1 MDDLQITLELIC
13 ELLSKTPLELSA
25 RLKQR
30 LNIALIQRGLAPLDE
45 RRYSCR
51 KFSDFLQTHLADK
64 IVLQRPDSSGDIRV
78 SIKGEATPSR
88 IRSAAG
94 EQRLEQDRA
103 IIFRSDVWQAFIN
116 PDDTRKRYFNRLTH
130 QVLHFVEGSGDAYQ
144 QKLEERPD
152 DYLSIE
158 WVPVA
163 THKQWMSV
171 FLDLIQLSDAER
183 GPLQALI
190 DSAYSSNLNAAFTK
204 ALGAREQ
211 EWRKMRTLKIN
222 QWIQAWTVKNNVS
235 MDDLIIRSFDREP
248 VSSPSIPVA
257 REPDQVMTPRDQAI
271 RLLGL
276 MSDDDIIKVAIPALL
291 GSVLSRS
298 QL

>member
-13 ELLSKTPLELSA
+13 ELLSKVPFELSA

-30 LNIALIQRGLAPLDE
+30 LNLALIQRGLVPLDE
-45 RRYSCR
+45 RRYNCR
-51 KFSDFLQTHLADK
+51 KFSDFLQIHLADK

-78 SIKGEATPSR
+78 SIKGEPTPSR
-88 IRSAAG
+88 AWSTPG
-94 EQRLEQDRA
+94 EQRSEQDRA

-116 PDDTRKRYFNRLTH
+116 PDGTRKRYFNRLTH
-130 QVLHFVEGSGDAYQ
+130 QVLHFVEGSGDSYQ
-144 QKLEERPD
+144 QKLEDRPD
-152 DYLSIE
+152 DYLSID

-163 THKQWMSV
+163 THKQWMAG

-183 GPLQALI
+183 RPLQVLI
-190 DSAYSSNLNAAFTK
+190 NSDYSSNLNAAFTK

-235 MDDLIIRSFDREP
+235 MDDLIIRSVDREP
-248 VSSPSIPVA
+248 ASGLPAPSQ
-257 REPDQVMTPRDQAI
+257 REPEQVMTPRDQAI

-276 MSDDDIIKVAIPALL
+276 MSDDDIIKIAIPTLL

>member
-13 ELLSKTPLELSA
+13 ELLSKVSFELSA

-30 LNIALIQRGLAPLDE
+30 LNLALIQRGLAPLDE
-45 RRYSCR
+45 RRYNCR
-51 KFSDFLQTHLADK
+51 KFSDFLQTQLADK
-64 IVLQRPDSSGDIRV
+64 IILQRPDSSGDIRV
-78 SIKGEATPSR
+78 SIKRETTPPRTWS
-88 IRSAAG
+88 SPG
-94 EQRLEQDRA
+94 EQRSEQDRA

-116 PDDTRKRYFNRLTH
+116 PDGTRKRYFNRLTH
-130 QVLHFVEGSGDAYQ
+130 QVLHFVEGCGDSYQ
-144 QKLEERPD
+144 QKLEDRPG
-152 DYLSIE
+152 DYLGIE

-163 THKQWMSV
+163 THKQWMAG

-183 GPLQALI
+183 GPLQVLI
-190 DSAYSSNLNAAFTK
+190 DSDYSSNLNAAFTK

-235 MDDLIIRSFDREP
+235 MDDLIMRSFDREQA
-248 VSSPSIPVA
+248 STPSIPA
-257 REPDQVMTPRDQAI
+257 TREPDQVMTPRDQAT

-276 MSDDDIIKVAIPALL
+276 MSDDEIIKIAIPALL